1 MTEIDTRFYNKDQ
14 SWYFIRIV
22 KWNNHK
28 LKVVIRRNAYDH
40 QSYAKCYK
48 FDGKQWNVV
57 NSMPIEDCKCQ
68 VVSYA
73 QKEVDARKELFLQD
87 SQTLFE
93 IAKKI
98 IK

>member
-57 NSMPIEDCKCQ
+57 NSMPIEDCK
-68 VVSYA
+68 
-73 QKEVDARKELFLQD
+73 
-87 SQTLFE
+87 
-93 IAKKI
+93 
-98 IK
+98 